1 MYLES
6 ILFAGP
12 AKCSQLSEK
21 FEGRFARGC
30 IKNEN
35 GPLLLAARPRAARS
49 RRRRRDFES
58 EGVKMSIF
66 SMVLRLCISHTHS
79 IEAFI
84 IWDVLRRLVVV
95 PGIDV
100 RLGCQVDVM
109 AILAACD
116 RTGSCSFQ
124 RDKSRNGA
132 WFRR

>member
-1 MYLES
+1 
-6 ILFAGP
+6 
-12 AKCSQLSEK
+12 
-21 FEGRFARGC
+21 
-30 IKNEN
+30 
-35 GPLLLAARPRAARS
+35 
-49 RRRRRDFES
+49 
-58 EGVKMSIF
+58 MSIF

-84 IWDVLRRLVVV
+84 IWEVLRRLVVV

-132 WFRR
+132 WFRSVGGPSMHQDRVHGKHRIDSRRQRHGNAMTSVAHR